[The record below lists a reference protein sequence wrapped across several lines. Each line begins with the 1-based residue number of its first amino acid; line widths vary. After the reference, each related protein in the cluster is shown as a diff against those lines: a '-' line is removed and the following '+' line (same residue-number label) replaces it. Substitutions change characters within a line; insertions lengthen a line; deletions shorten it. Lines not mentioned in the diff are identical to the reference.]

1 MFAVEPFPTPSAASL
16 KFPPSKLATLTP
28 AGATVSSVTE
38 ASVAVVLGLFDPS
51 SANTGASFTAV
62 TVTLKFSVNVLTFG
76 FVLEPLSV
84 TVMLM
89 LPVPFALAKVL

>member
-1 MFAVEPFPTPSAASL
+1 MLSSLPPPGAYASDVNPRLTAVA
-16 KFPPSKLATLTP
+16 LAL
-28 AGATVSSVTE
+28 
-38 ASVAVVLGLFDPS
+38 S
-51 SANTGASFTAV
+51 SATDTAVSDPAVRTGASFTAV